1 MTKQIWSTP
10 SIETVGSIEQLT
22 GVDKTPGFAD
32 GITVSGNPVG
42 IPPTTPIS

>member
-10 SIETVGSIEQLT
+10 SLETVGSIEQLT
-22 GVDKTPGFAD
+22 GLDKTPNLDD

-42 IPPTTPIS
+42 VPTAGAS